1 MPILTPQIRE
11 QIRSASDIVE
21 VVGSYLPLKRAGAN
35 FVALCPF
42 HREKSPSFNVSPSR
56 QAFHCFGCHKGGDVF
71 RFVQDYENIS
81 FFDAAK
87 RLADRAGI
95 RLEFDTTPG
104 QREESAIRERLREIH
119 EQITQRWQN
128 ALANEACGEI
138 ARAYLTQRGVLP
150 DAVRTFRLGYAP
162 DAWDDTVNFARS
174 KGWDIKLV
182 ETSGLVIPRESD
194 NAGRG
199 HYDRFRGRL
208 MFPIC
213 DEQGR
218 VIGFS
223 GRVLQADVKTAKYV
237 NSPETPIFTKSRV
250 LFGLDKSKR
259 AILDAG
265 SAIICEGQLDL
276 IACFSAGV
284 QNVVAPQGT
293 ALTGEH
299 LRILRRYAQ
308 EAVLC
313 FDSDNAG
320 QKAAARVLDDLLAS
334 GLSIR
339 VITLPAPHDPDSY
352 IKAHGP
358 EAFRQLATTA
368 RDFFEFYLDYLCRQH
383 DLHTD
388 RGRLAVL
395 ESMAVALQK
404 TGNEVLLD
412 RYAQRTS
419 MALAAAGGV
428 ALSPDAVRI
437 EFKKRVAAAATAA
450 ARTAARALETEAV
463 RAAHTQARAHA
474 PAPAHPHSTPT
485 PSSTSSP
492 PSGTASPGPAS
503 SPAPHPTDPPPDDS
517 PWPDDEQA
525 PGMDHDEAPAPPPP
539 PTEDW
544 LLKLLFL
551 EDDFA
556 GWLALHLD
564 VEWLVHPG
572 VREIVRRRLA
582 HQSEGIWESPAAFLG
597 ELEDEDLRGLASQ
610 AMADSRKI
618 PNPVVQLTDVT
629 TKIRNAWI
637 EQQIARLSLRAAI
650 PELADADRTALLH
663 RLQDLR
669 RQKRSPLLA
678 RVEPDAGF

>member
-1 MPILTPQIRE
+1 MPLIPPHTRE
-11 QIRSASDIVE
+11 QIRAASDIVE
-21 VVGSYLPLKRAGAN
+21 VIGAYVPLKRAGTN

-71 RFVQDYENIS
+71 RFVQDYENLT
-81 FFDAAK
+81 FLEAAK

-95 RLEFDTTPG
+95 RLEFDETPG
-104 QREESAIRERLREIH
+104 QREESAVRERLREVH
-119 EQITQRWQN
+119 EQITQRWQQ
-128 ALANEACGEI
+128 ALANDAAGEI
-138 ARAYLTQRGVLP
+138 ARAYLAKRGVLP
-150 DAVRTFRLGYAP
+150 DAIRSFRIGYAP

-174 KGWDIKLV
+174 KGWDTRLM
-182 ETSGLVIPRESD
+182 ELSGLVIPRD
-194 NAGRG
+194 PTQPARG

-223 GRVLQADVKTAKYV
+223 GRVLQGDEKTAKYV

-250 LFGLDKSKR
+250 LYGLDKTKR

-265 SAIICEGQLDL
+265 SAILCEGQLDL

-284 QNVVAPQGT
+284 QNIVAPQGT
-293 ALTGEH
+293 ALTSEH

-320 QKAAARVLDDLLAS
+320 QKATARVLDELLAS

-368 RDFFEFYLDYLCRQH
+368 RDFFEFYLDFLSRQH
-383 DLHTD
+383 DLRTD

-395 ESMAVALQK
+395 EAMAVALQK
-404 TGNEVLLD
+404 TGNEILID

-419 MALAAAGGV
+419 MTLAAGGGV
-428 ALSPDAVRI
+428 ALSPDAVRA
-437 EFKKRVAAAATAA
+437 EFRKRVAAAASASSAMADRNARFAA
-450 ARTAARALETEAV
+450 ASSTDSKPGPSGQRPAGAGSHSRTESATGGAV
-463 RAAHTQARAHA
+463 D
-474 PAPAHPHSTPT
+474 PAHP
-485 PSSTSSP
+485 
-492 PSGTASPGPAS
+492 ADD
-503 SPAPHPTDPPPDDS
+503 APWPTDED
-517 PWPDDEQA
+517 A
-525 PGMDHDEAPAPPPP
+525 GMGESQPEWEPPP
-539 PTEDW
+539 PTEAW

-564 VEWLVHPG
+564 LDWLVHPG
-572 VREIVRRRLA
+572 VRELVRRRLEVPA
-582 HQSEGIWESPAAFLG
+582 EGAWESPAAFLG
-597 ELEDEDLRGLASQ
+597 HLEDSALRSLASE
-610 AMADSRKI
+610 AMSDGRKI
-618 PNPVVQLTDVT
+618 PNPDVQLSDVT
-629 TKIRNAWI
+629 TRIRNAWI
-637 EQQIARLSLRAAI
+637 EREVARLSLQSALPQLSA
-650 PELADADRTALLH
+650 EDRVALLQ
-663 RLQDLR
+663 RLQELR
-669 RQKRSPLLA
+669 TRKRSPLTA
-678 RVEPDAGF
+678 RLG

>member
-1 MPILTPQIRE
+1 MPLIPPHIRE

-21 VVGSYLPLKRAGAN
+21 VVSSYLPLKRAGAN

-71 RFVQDYENIS
+71 RFVQDHENVT
-81 FFDAAK
+81 FMEAAK

-95 RLEFDTTPG
+95 RIEVDESPG
-104 QREESAIRERLREIH
+104 QREETATRDRLREIH
-119 EQITQRWQN
+119 EQITQRWQQS
-128 ALANEACGEI
+128 LANDAAGEI
-138 ARAYLTQRGVLP
+138 ARDYLVHRGVP
-150 DAVRTFRLGYAP
+150 PEAIRIFRIGYAP

-174 KGWDIKLV
+174 KGWDTRLM
-182 ETSGLVIPRESD
+182 ETSGLVIPREPGQP
-194 NAGRG
+194 GRG

-208 MFPIC
+208 MFPIS

-223 GRVLQADVKTAKYV
+223 GRVIKGDEKTAKYV

-250 LFGLDKSKR
+250 LYGLDKSKR

-265 SAIICEGQLDL
+265 SVIICEGQLDM
-276 IACFSAGV
+276 IACYSAGV

-293 ALTGEH
+293 ALTSEH

-313 FDSDNAG
+313 FDADNAG
-320 QKAAARVLDDLLAS
+320 QKAAARVLDDLLAC
-334 GLSIR
+334 GLAIR

-368 RDFFEFYLDYLCRQH
+368 RDFFEFYLDFLARQH
-383 DLHTD
+383 DLRTD

-419 MALAAAGGV
+419 MTLAAGGGV
-428 ALSPDAVRI
+428 ALSPDAVRV
-437 EFKKRVAAAATAA
+437 EFRKRVKVAAAAAA
-450 ARTAARALETEAV
+450 LREARAGNMAF
-463 RAAHTQARAHA
+463 
-474 PAPAHPHSTPT
+474 
-485 PSSTSSP
+485 
-492 PSGTASPGPAS
+492 PSGSNGGRPSNPGANTSPRADPSLES
-503 SPAPHPTDPPPDDS
+503 SPAHGASPAQPPAHAHPADDS
-517 PWPDDEQA
+517 PWPTDDELE
-525 PGMDHDEAPAPPPP
+525 GSGLESEWEPP
-539 PTEDW
+539 PTTEAW

-551 EDDFA
+551 EDHFA

-564 VEWLVHPG
+564 LDWLVHPSVG
-572 VREIVRRRLA
+572 ELVRRRLEA
-582 HQSEGIWESPAAFLG
+582 QAEGTWVSPAAFLG
-597 ELEDEDLRGLASQ
+597 TLEDALLRGLASESMSD
-610 AMADSRKI
+610 ARKI
-618 PNPVVQLTDVT
+618 PNPDVQLADVT
-629 TKIRNAWI
+629 MRIRNAWMDR
-637 EQQIARLSLRAAI
+637 EIARLSLQAAI
-650 PELADADRTALLH
+650 PELGEDERTGMLRA
-663 RLQDLR
+663 LQDLR
-669 RQKRSPLLA
+669 LRKRAPLEA
-678 RVEPDAGF
+678 RLPAGT